1 MAGLRGTITPS
12 SLLKMKSMRSLLRPA
27 QPNLLRYLHQRS
39 QLLNHNR
46 VFFSL
51 CFWFG
56 FPKLNMFL
64 TCLKKQVGTTLLWN
78 LTVLGWE
85 VNYKEEFVPDD
96 EGSYTLIV
104 QKGRK
109 MGWQEGS
116 ILNSFTNREPGKV
129 VLTIDN
135 GSFKKKRVL
144 YRFKTRTSS
153 ASSAV
158 LVAA

>member
-1 MAGLRGTITPS
+1 
-12 SLLKMKSMRSLLRPA
+12 
-27 QPNLLRYLHQRS
+27 
-39 QLLNHNR
+39 
-46 VFFSL
+46 
-51 CFWFG
+51 
-56 FPKLNMFL
+56 MFL
-64 TCLKKQVGTTLLWN
+64 TCLKKQVGTKLLWD